1 MTDTTA
7 AQRDDDQELDATVE
21 IEEATDS
28 GDEPEAPSKL
38 AKTPKASKA
47 IEAAEEPKANRAA
60 TAVGAP
66 RAWILV
72 AALILVLAVAG
83 GAWSYVGKRDAVRAR
98 DAAVAQHQ
106 RAVDDLGAAR
116 KAAEEYSR
124 KALTI
129 DFNRA
134 PDYVKSLAEGT
145 TKTFGD
151 SFSMDDKGAGKLIVE
166 LQQQLRMVA
175 SGDVAYTLFDGDIA
189 NPPQSGQPWNMIVI
203 ANQTSTTAQ
212 QPDRATQVMILKVVV
227 VQLEGQ
233 WKIANFGPDPKSMG
247 ASTAIPG
254 AK

>member
-1 MTDTTA
+1 MTD
-7 AQRDDDQELDATVE
+7 
-21 IEEATDS
+21 S
-28 GDEPEAPSKL
+28 
-38 AKTPKASKA
+38 TPKADLDLDGDDDVEKPEGTVETKDTV
-47 IEAAEEPKANRAA
+47 EAKEEAPAAKDRAA
-60 TAVGAP
+60 AVTTRMP
-66 RAWILV
+66 SSRARI
-72 AALILVLAVAG
+72 LAVALVLVVAIAG
-83 GAWSYVGKRDAVRAR
+83 GVWSYLGKRDAEQAQ
-98 DAAVAQHQ
+98 AATVAQHQ
-106 RAVDDLGAAR
+106 HVVDDLGAAR
-116 KAAEEYSR
+116 KAAEDYSR

-151 SFSMDDKGAGKLIVE
+151 SFSMDDNGAGKLIVE

-175 SGDVAYTLFDGDIA
+175 SGEVAYTLFDGDIA
-189 NPPQSGQPWNMIVI
+189 KTPEPGQPWNMIVI

-212 QPDRATQVMILKVVV
+212 QPDRTTQVMILKVVV